1 MQRDDNYECYYFASP
16 NDTRN
21 WFEAQTHCYSMT
33 VDINQPAKLI
43 AINDQEE
50 MVLHAKKIMY
60 RHLCI
65 SGYMFGKSNM
75 LNCILLTVSSYNVF
89 VFSVMVV
96 CNYKT
101 LQPRITWDKKKPN
114 FFHLNALHELDYVQL
129 RWNVVYQLTKI
140 MSHTLKKK
148 SSNIFKSW

>member
-21 WFEAQTHCYSMT
+21 WFEAQTHCFSMT

-65 SGYMFGKSNM
+65 SGYIFGKSNM
-75 LNCILLTVSSYNVF
+75 LNCIMLTVFWLQYICVF
-89 VFSVMVV
+89 INGGLQLQNSATK
-96 CNYKT
+96 NY
-101 LQPRITWDKKKPN
+101 LRLKKKPN

-129 RWNVVYQLTKI
+129 
-140 MSHTLKKK
+140 S
-148 SSNIFKSW
+148 